1 LRIDRSVAPR
11 RRGLGISV
19 FDEFRMRLGRCR
31 VAAAAHAPNRGPAC
45 PLRVRPSAARFFVLC
60 AKLIET
66 TVVKPMRAGRNCNGI
81 GGTPC
86 RGNAAGSRY
95 LKAAA
100 RRIRR

>member
-11 RRGLGISV
+11 RRALGISAL
-19 FDEFRMRLGRCR
+19 DEFRMRFGRCR
-31 VAAAAHAPNRGPAC
+31 VALPPPTPSRGPAC

-66 TVVKPMRAGRNCNGI
+66 TVVKPMRAGRNRYGI
-81 GGTPC
+81 GRAPG